1 MLQPRSGWGLQPRS
15 GWGLQPR
22 SGWGPAAKPPTCPT
36 RHLDGAAGP
45 CDKPPVSTVPNLGS
59 HRLLPKVV
67 DRWLGR
73 RHVAV
78 STALLVAFAIVAAEA
93 IVHVL
98 WTLAM
103 GPLPDGIS
111 LVTALGTLLVATPI
125 IAHAQQ
131 VIRSAAQ
138 ATREARKLAAELQHA
153 RDEAETANRAKSSFV
168 ATMSHE
174 LRTPLNVIIGFSD
187 LLAGQHAGPLEPIY
201 REYVEDIRNGAGQL
215 LRIIN
220 DILDLAKVEAG
231 EFAYEEEEVEL
242 AHVLD
247 ALQRM
252 LRPLA
257 TSADVRLEIAE
268 AAHLH
273 PFLGNR
279 RLLHQALLNLLSNAI
294 KFTHAGG
301 RVTLTVAGSVPGT
314 LALAIQDTGI
324 GMSADELHDV
334 MQPFRQAR
342 TDHARQHQG
351 TGLGL
356 PLARA
361 MIERLGGTLA
371 LTSEPGV
378 GTLAQIKL
386 QAISA
391 LPPREQ
397 HVAGARRTA

>member
-1 MLQPRSGWGLQPRS
+1 VSI
-15 GWGLQPR
+15 
-22 SGWGPAAKPPTCPT
+22 PPTQ
-36 RHLDGAAGP
+36 
-45 CDKPPVSTVPNLGS
+45 VPNLGS
-59 HRLLPKVV
+59 HRLLPRAV
-67 DRWLGR
+67 DKWLGR
-73 RHVAV
+73 QHVVVATAV
-78 STALLVAFAIVAAEA
+78 LVLFAILAAEL

-98 WTLAM
+98 WHALY
-103 GPLPDGIS
+103 GPVPEGTS
-111 LVTALGTLLVATPI
+111 LICAIGTVLVAAPI

-131 VIRSAAQ
+131 VIRSAAR
-138 ATREARKLAAELQHA
+138 ATREARKLAAELQVA
-153 RDEAETANRAKSSFV
+153 RDQADAANRAKSSFV

-174 LRTPLNVIIGFSD
+174 LRTPLNAIIGFSD
-187 LLAGQHAGPLEPIY
+187 LLAGEHAGPLQATQ
-201 REYVEDIRNGAGQL
+201 REYVDDIRSGAGQL

-257 TSADVRLEIAE
+257 ANADVQLEIAE
-268 AAHLH
+268 SAHLR

-279 RLLHQALLNLLSNAI
+279 RLLHQALLNLLSNAL

-301 RVTLTVAGSVPGT
+301 RVTLTVAGTVPG
-314 LALAIQDTGI
+314 ALDIAIQDTGI
-324 GMSADELHDV
+324 GMTEDELHDV

-361 MIERLGGTLA
+361 MIERLGGTLV
-371 LTSEPGV
+371 LSSQPGV
-378 GTLAQIKL
+378 GTLAQITL
-386 QAISA
+386 QT
-391 LPPREQ
+391 
-397 HVAGARRTA
+397 RTHG

>member
-1 MLQPRSGWGLQPRS
+1 
-15 GWGLQPR
+15 
-22 SGWGPAAKPPTCPT
+22 
-36 RHLDGAAGP
+36 
-45 CDKPPVSTVPNLGS
+45 VSQLPNLGS
-59 HRLLPKVV
+59 HRLLPRAV
-67 DRWLGR
+67 DKWLGR
-73 RHVAV
+73 RHIFV
-78 STALLVAFAIVAAEA
+78 STALLVLFAVLAAEL

-98 WTLAM
+98 WPLAI
-103 GPLPDGIS
+103 GPVPPGTT
-111 LVTALGTLLVATPI
+111 LVTAIGCILVSTPI
-125 IAHAQQ
+125 IAHAQS
-131 VIRSAAQ
+131 VIRSGAH
-138 ATREARKLAAELQHA
+138 ATREARKLAAELQRA
-153 RDEAETANRAKSSFV
+153 RDEADAANRAKSSFV

-174 LRTPLNVIIGFSD
+174 LRTPLNAIIGFSD
-187 LLAGQHAGPLEPIY
+187 LLAGQHAGPLAPTQ
-201 REYVEDIRNGAGQL
+201 REYVDDIRNGAGQL

-242 AHVLD
+242 AHVFD

-257 TSADVRLEIAE
+257 ARADVTLEIAE
-268 AAHLH
+268 AAHVR

-294 KFTHAGG
+294 KFTHADG
-301 RVTLTVAGSVPGT
+301 RVTLTLETSTPDLVVI
-314 LALAIQDTGI
+314 AIQDTGI

-361 MIERLGGTLA
+361 MIERLGGTLT
-371 LTSEPGV
+371 LSSEPGI
-378 GTLAQIKL
+378 GTLAQIK
-386 QAISA
+386 I
-391 LPPREQ
+391 P
-397 HVAGARRTA
+397 VRTHS